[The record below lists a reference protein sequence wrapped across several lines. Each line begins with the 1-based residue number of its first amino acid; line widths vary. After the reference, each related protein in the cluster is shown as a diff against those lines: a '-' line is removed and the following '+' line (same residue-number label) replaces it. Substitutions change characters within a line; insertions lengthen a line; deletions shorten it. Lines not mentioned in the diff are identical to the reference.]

1 MVVNGYA
8 IKYMYSGD
16 GTLMIQVRIPSI
28 HGPMSEREY
37 DGKQVRNYT
46 KEQDLPY
53 YSSVLLP
60 HLPTYGEVVA
70 LVPVNESNAEFMV
83 MGLTGGSWYTNKTNK
98 GG

>member
-1 MVVNGYA
+1 
-8 IKYMYSGD
+8 MYSGD